1 MGPND
6 FILDGM
12 RWSFSSVNTYN
23 TCPQAFKLGYL
34 DALPRQDNAFSDWG
48 TFMHSIMERYFKGE
62 LEFYELSKVYVD
74 GYGENVKCQFP
85 PNRFCDLGQ
94 RYYDAGKTYLDNFE
108 GLFEDYTVLG
118 VEQRVQL
125 DIDGRPFVGVIDLLL
140 RSPDGIVIVDHKSK
154 GRWASKNELHE
165 YARQLYLYAIYVKQK
180 YGVWPIKL
188 IFHMI
193 RDNGNL
199 VQIDFSEDD
208 ADEAKQWFIDNI
220 DKIYADVAFEST
232 PNRIRRQMTE
242 LKTQFDMEQIG
253 FYDYKKQK
261 KKLESELNK
270 QSFMCCVL
278 CGVREKCPNKDKA
291 PEENCV

>member
-34 DALPRQDNAFSDWG
+34 NALPRQDNAFSDWG

-140 RSPDGIVIVDHKSK
+140 EKDGEICVVDHKSK
-154 GRWASKNELHE
+154 SAFKSEKERVE
-165 YARQLYLYAIYVKQK
+165 YARQLYLYAIYVHEKFGK
-180 YGVWPIKL
+180 WPSKL
-188 IFHMI
+188 VFHMV
-193 RDNGNL
+193 RDNGRL
-199 VQIDFSEDD
+199 VEIPFNE
-208 ADEAKQWFIDNI
+208 ADCLTARRWFTETI
-220 DKIYADVAFEST
+220 DKIYADSGFEST
-232 PNRIRRQMTE
+232 PNRIRRQITE

-261 KKLESELNK
+261 KKLEAELNGTG
-270 QSFMCCVL
+270 FFCAEL
-278 CGVREKCPNKDKA
+278 CSSRDFCPDKDKG
-291 PEENCV
+291 PKER